1 LVAGTLYTNTNA
13 NMSIDDNSTQEIDI
27 KSGTAVVSGTK
38 PNYTITYDLV
48 LVNNKTVKGSYNGTF
63 EGFVE

>member
-1 LVAGTLYTNTNA
+1 
-13 NMSIDDNSTQEIDI
+13 MSIDDNSTQEIDI